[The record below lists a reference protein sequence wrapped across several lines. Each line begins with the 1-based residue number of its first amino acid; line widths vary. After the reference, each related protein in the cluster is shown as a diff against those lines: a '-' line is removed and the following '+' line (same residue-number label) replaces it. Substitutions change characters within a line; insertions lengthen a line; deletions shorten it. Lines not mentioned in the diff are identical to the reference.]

1 MEVIKRDYV
10 LALVRDFLLS
20 TCTES
25 VEIIVQFLPTVS
37 GTVVWLYFGAG
48 RFLLIKVNDAASTAC
63 PHSMRIS
70 HSVSTVNRAFP
81 TCTTA
86 AGFGFG
92 SNCARHTATR
102 RSRSRSRQKR
112 RDRDMFA
119 RAKTAAFGRG

>member
-1 MEVIKRDYV
+1 MGLNEIM
-10 LALVRDFLLS
+10 LLSLVRDFLQS
-20 TCTES
+20 TCTEL

-37 GTVVWLYFGAG
+37 GTVVWLYFGGG
-48 RFLLIKVNDAASTAC
+48 RFLLMKVNVAASTAC

-92 SNCARHTATR
+92 SNCARHTATM
-102 RSRSRSRQKR
+102 RSRSRQKR